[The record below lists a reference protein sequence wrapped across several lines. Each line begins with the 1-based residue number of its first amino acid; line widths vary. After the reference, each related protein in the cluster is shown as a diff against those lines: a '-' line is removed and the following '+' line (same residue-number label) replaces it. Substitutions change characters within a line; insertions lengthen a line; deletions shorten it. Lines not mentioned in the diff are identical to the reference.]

1 MLGIIKNN
9 MRAKT
14 PHLNKYFNFRKI
26 SFNGIL
32 NSEFFFH
39 RSAPLKLALNK
50 NRITKRRNYYYVE
63 KPRQKLDQ
71 GKNTRRTESKESG
84 ELNITQEYRRD
95 KTKIPIDLNK
105 IILKYGR
112 KFRKQNERFREIKG
126 DNDAFMSH
134 WHFLNDLDEKK
145 ERKLMLEKYF
155 SDNGKNSINYYTNEI
170 KKMCGDMFRISPLLT
185 DSHLDIFFYYLNEFN
200 KNYDDK
206 EKMSNIK
213 QKMVR
218 FMEKLKDLLKF
229 VEVMKDTELDSI
241 TKDIKIKNSN
251 YTKNYEKRV
260 ANEKKKNAIILRSED
275 KKSILESKKMI
286 QNTNETLNSL
296 EKNKKFFDDDITP
309 LDINSKIE
317 QYRKFLSSNKTSFST
332 QKNFHIFSD
341 NKNSK
346 MNNTTST
353 AFYLSGK
360 GFFTNKKNKK
370 VFSGLKD
377 RNESN
382 EENNI
387 QSTINNNK
395 FTFYKIKPKKLS
407 INRYSSFQ
415 LKKNEKLNKLNSI
428 IDKKILFK
436 QYDYKFMNKNLTT
449 RKEDLILKESRDK
462 IKHLT
467 KNLTSTNIIN
477 TSKRE
482 KIQSQQLLNL
492 KVPSTKR
499 LKEIPKDSDLIQ
511 KLADFNNK
519 NKNSYETN
527 SELDKKNDNGKN
539 ELVNMKKVLNKSEN
553 QLMTLYEDTKSRNR
567 KNMKQTVND
576 DLKTYFVKKGVI
588 DESMNSLKSVYIMD
602 IIKKAKIIIDKIDIE
617 QRTKKVFQT
626 YLTFEQIK
634 NLENIKNINKKVKAL
649 DVEFL
654 NQIIKYKSDKNV

>member
-1 MLGIIKNN
+1 
-9 MRAKT
+9 
-14 PHLNKYFNFRKI
+14 
-26 SFNGIL
+26 
-32 NSEFFFH
+32 
-39 RSAPLKLALNK
+39 
-50 NRITKRRNYYYVE
+50 
-63 KPRQKLDQ
+63 
-71 GKNTRRTESKESG
+71 
-84 ELNITQEYRRD
+84 
-95 KTKIPIDLNK
+95 
-105 IILKYGR
+105 
-112 KFRKQNERFREIKG
+112 
-126 DNDAFMSH
+126 
-134 WHFLNDLDEKK
+134 
-145 ERKLMLEKYF
+145 
-155 SDNGKNSINYYTNEI
+155 
-170 KKMCGDMFRISPLLT
+170 MFRISPLLT

-317 QYRKFLSSNKTSFST
+317 QYRKFLSPNKTSFST
-332 QKNFHIFSD
+332 QKNFHVFSD

-346 MNNTTST
+346 MNTTIST

-370 VFSGLKD
+370 IFSGLKD

-415 LKKNEKLNKLNSI
+415 LKK
-428 IDKKILFK
+428 
-436 QYDYKFMNKNLTT
+436 MKN
-449 RKEDLILKESRDK
+449 
-462 IKHLT
+462 
-467 KNLTSTNIIN
+467 
-477 TSKRE
+477 
-482 KIQSQQLLNL
+482 
-492 KVPSTKR
+492 
-499 LKEIPKDSDLIQ
+499 
-511 KLADFNNK
+511 
-519 NKNSYETN
+519 
-527 SELDKKNDNGKN
+527 
-539 ELVNMKKVLNKSEN
+539 
-553 QLMTLYEDTKSRNR
+553 
-567 KNMKQTVND
+567 
-576 DLKTYFVKKGVI
+576 
-588 DESMNSLKSVYIMD
+588 
-602 IIKKAKIIIDKIDIE
+602 
-617 QRTKKVFQT
+617 
-626 YLTFEQIK
+626 
-634 NLENIKNINKKVKAL
+634 
-649 DVEFL
+649 
-654 NQIIKYKSDKNV
+654 